1 MIDTIR
7 PRRSILYMPG
17 SNPRALDK
25 ARTLPADGLIL
36 DLEDAVAP
44 AAKQSARDQV
54 VAAVR
59 AGGYGKREV
68 VIRING
74 IYSEWGE
81 DDLAAVVTSGAD
93 AILVPKIETAAQLNK
108 VADLMAINGAPDDMK
123 VWVMAEAPR
132 AILDIDAITGAEPRL
147 TVVVMG
153 TSDLSKALRIPADPG
168 RTGLVTSLTQCILAA
183 RAHGLDILDGIHGDL
198 ADSGGLERACYHG
211 KALGFDGKTL
221 IHPGQI
227 DTANEV
233 FGVSGEQ
240 VAGASEIIAAW
251 QEAAGRAHGIAVLN
265 GRMIEKLHADEAH
278 RILALHA
285 AIAANADEK

>member
-1 MIDTIR
+1 MIDAIR

-25 ARTLPADGLIL
+25 ARTLQADGLIL

-44 AAKQSARDQV
+44 AAKQTARDQV

-147 TVVVMG
+147 TFVVMG

-198 ADSGGLERACYHG
+198 ADTGGLERACYHG

-227 DTANEV
+227 ETANRV

-240 VAGASEIIAAW
+240 VAKASEIIAAW
-251 QEAAGRAHGIAVLN
+251 QETADRGHGIAVVN
-265 GRMIEKLHADEAH
+265 GRMIEKLHAEEAH

-285 AIAANADEK
+285 ATADNADE